1 MYPRNI
7 FPTDRRAGETRSERK
22 QGARA
27 ILGKEGEAPPFLP
40 KGLRIPDKTTS
51 GPRSWAH
58 SRAMLA
64 LDSAREACGSGQPRT
79 QADRSNSAAIRAG
92 LLLALR
98 CIWDNASVRPTY
110 RRSAA
115 GARAMAK
122 PARRPVC
129 CNALL
134 GSGTHRPDDFHPPS
148 EIGLPIWVWRSAS
161 ASALAQPSEW
171 VLRA

>member
-27 ILGKEGEAPPFLP
+27 ILGNEGKAPPFLP

-110 RRSAA
+110 QASAA
-115 GARAMAK
+115 RVE
-122 PARRPVC
+122 RSEIRVC
-129 CNALL
+129 CKPKLASSFKPPDHVLKCFPADVSSPFGRASYIGGESNQGCSRPRGALV
-134 GSGTHRPDDFHPPS
+134 R
-148 EIGLPIWVWRSAS
+148 
-161 ASALAQPSEW
+161 
-171 VLRA
+171 